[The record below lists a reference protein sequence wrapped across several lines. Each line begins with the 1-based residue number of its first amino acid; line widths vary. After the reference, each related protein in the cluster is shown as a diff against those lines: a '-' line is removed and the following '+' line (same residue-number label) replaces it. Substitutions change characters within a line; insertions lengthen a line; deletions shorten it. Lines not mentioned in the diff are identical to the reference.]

1 MTISTSDFGKLSSLV
16 DLSDIIDQHASTNAS
31 NILDYFVDRGY
42 VIDKSIRAAP
52 YDWRLGAG
60 KV

>member
-16 DLSDIIDQHASTNAS
+16 DLTDIILPVAINDSNAV
-31 NILDYFVDRGY
+31 DYLVERGY

-60 KV
+60 I